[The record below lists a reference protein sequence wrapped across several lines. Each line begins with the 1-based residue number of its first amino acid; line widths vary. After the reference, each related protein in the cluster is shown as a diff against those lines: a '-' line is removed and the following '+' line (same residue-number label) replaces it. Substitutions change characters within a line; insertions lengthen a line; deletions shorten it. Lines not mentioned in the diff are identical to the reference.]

1 MVGIQLR
8 MSESPTVWQT
18 CVSFLK
24 DLFWKIQTFFF
35 QWLTHGQEE
44 VERIVN
50 VFQHKPMENMYNLE
64 A

>member
-1 MVGIQLR
+1 MCIECDRRLSSVAG
-8 MSESPTVWQT
+8 VFT